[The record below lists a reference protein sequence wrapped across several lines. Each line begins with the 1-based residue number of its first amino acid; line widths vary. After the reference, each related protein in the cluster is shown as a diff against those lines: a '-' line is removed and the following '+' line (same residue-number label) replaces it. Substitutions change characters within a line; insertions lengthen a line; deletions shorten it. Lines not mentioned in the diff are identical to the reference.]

1 MIEKQLS
8 LAPHL
13 SSASTAP
20 PNVPILP
27 SLSVKSGGNLRPL
40 SAKVIQ
46 PVAARAASVRK
57 NHLRGPATTPAPGG
71 YTVVRYTE
79 ERKQEWDKFVSA
91 AKNATFLFA
100 RDYMDYHRDRFT
112 DHSLLIFRDEVLVAV
127 LPANLNADGSL
138 ISHEGLTYG
147 GLVVSR
153 GATLSEV
160 LEFFHVLLRD
170 LSRRKIGILRY
181 KQIPGFYN
189 TLPDEDGAY
198 VLFLLEAR
206 LYRRDCAA
214 VVVQGDRLPYRKG
227 HQSLIKKAI
236 QLGVQ
241 IVEEITFQPFLERV
255 LAPRLAARY
264 GTKPV
269 HTLAELTQLAAHFPE
284 QIRQFSA
291 YCDDEILAGTTIYET
306 PTVAHAQYGAVTDKG
321 RQMGAQAY
329 LFSTL
334 IDQYQGKRFFD
345 FGISNEN
352 EGRVLNHGLLD
363 WKEGFGAR
371 CYAHDFYEITTESY
385 RKLEPLLRSRPGKV
399 VPLPHPVPVPAAG
412 PGHRSPQTDF
422 ADPDAEIDGGE
433 LLCRHQL
440 VAGAAAGC

>member
-1 MIEKQLS
+1 MIENQLS
-8 LAPHL
+8 LPPQL
-13 SSASTAP
+13 SSPSP
-20 PNVPILP
+20 EPSRVPILP
-27 SLSVKSGGNLRPL
+27 GLSAKSVGDLHPLSVK
-40 SAKVIQ
+40 VIR

-57 NHLRGPATTPAPGG
+57 NHLRGKATTPAPGD

-79 ERKQEWDKFVSA
+79 ERKLEWDKFIRTG
-91 AKNATFLFA
+91 KNATFLFA

-112 DHSLLIFRDEVLVAV
+112 DHSLMIYRDEVLVAV
-127 LPANLNADGSL
+127 LPANLKADGSL
-138 ISHEGLTYG
+138 MSHEGLTYG

-160 LEFFHVLLRD
+160 LAFFHVLLRD
-170 LSRRKIGILRY
+170 LSRRKIGVLRY

-189 TLPDEDGAY
+189 TLPDEDGVY
-198 VLFLLEAR
+198 VLFLLEAH

-236 QLGVQ
+236 HLGVE
-241 IVEEITFQPFLERV
+241 IVEEATFQPFLERV

-291 YCDDEILAGTTIYET
+291 YCDGEILAGTTIYET
-306 PTVAHAQYGAVTDKG
+306 ATVAHAQYGAVTDKG

-334 IDQYQGKRFFD
+334 IDQYQGKRYFD

-352 EGRVLNHGLLD
+352 EGRTLNHGLLD

-385 RKLEPLLRSRPGKV
+385 RKLEPLLRSRPEKT
-399 VPLPHPVPVPAAG
+399 VPAPNPVPVLTAG
-412 PGHRSPQTDF
+412 PGPRAPQTDF
-422 ADPDAEIDGGE
+422 ADPDVEIDGGE
-433 LLCRHQL
+433 LLSRHRL
-440 VAGAAAGC
+440 GAGVAPTC